1 MSGALRIS
9 GARRARRGI
18 TGVVALLVVSVL
30 LSACLAPPPLG
41 SVGPQPVLA
50 PKWPVIGD
58 PAVMADGGHYY
69 VFSSN
74 SFFRLPVARVDS
86 LDASYTFMQWLGAS
100 KEGMPTRP
108 AWAADDMLWAPTAAR
123 FAGRYVLF
131 FAANR
136 LGAPN
141 PANRQCIGRAF
152 ASAPDGPYVP
162 EAAPFSCG
170 LDGWR
175 GALDPSIF
183 KVPDGR
189 IFLYAAFADTENP
202 IYAIALTPDGD
213 PTGRRPDG
221 QAGYWG
227 IPILGKRY
235 PWEGRFIENPSMTY
249 DPVTRTYLLAYSAGD
264 WWTAS
269 YSTGLARCSTPLGL
283 CSSNA
288 AGPWLASGN
297 GRTGVGGLSFF
308 TALDGSTRA
317 AYASF
322 QQGQEGPTQTR
333 AGSVATLAPGSTPGL
348 H

>member
-1 MSGALRIS
+1 MHGS
-9 GARRARRGI
+9 RRRI
-18 TGVVALLVVSVL
+18 TGVVVAVLAASLL

-41 SVGPQPVLA
+41 TVRTQPVTA

-58 PAVMADGGHYY
+58 PAVMTDGGHYY

-74 SFFRLPVARVDS
+74 SFARLPVTRVDS
-86 LDASYTFMQWLGAS
+86 LDTTYSAGQWFGAS
-100 KEGMPTRP
+100 KEGMPSRP
-108 AWAADDMLWAPTAAR
+108 AWAADDTLWAPTAAR
-123 FAGRYVLF
+123 FGNRYVLF

-136 LGAPN
+136 SGAPN
-141 PANRQCIGRAF
+141 PANSQCIGRAF
-152 ASAPDGPYVP
+152 ASAPDGPYVAEP
-162 EAAPFSCG
+162 SPFSCG

-183 KVPDGR
+183 FAPDGR
-189 IFLYAAFADTENP
+189 IFLYAAFSDTENP
-202 IYAIALTPDGD
+202 IYAIALTSNGD
-213 PTGRRPDG
+213 PTGRRADG
-221 QAGYWG
+221 QAGYWS
-227 IPILGKRY
+227 IPLLGKRF

-249 DPVTRTYLLAYSAGD
+249 DPVTHTYLLAYSAGD

-322 QQGQEGPTQTR
+322 QQGQEGTTQVR
-333 AGSVATLAPGSTPGL
+333 SGSVATVGFGDAPTLGP
-348 H
+348 